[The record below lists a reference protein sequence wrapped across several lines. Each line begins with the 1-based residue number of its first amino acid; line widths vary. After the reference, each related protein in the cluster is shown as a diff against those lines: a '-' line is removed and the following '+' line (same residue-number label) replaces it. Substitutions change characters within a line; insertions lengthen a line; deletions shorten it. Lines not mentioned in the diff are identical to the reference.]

1 MKKIKGIT
9 DCKITYK
16 AETIGTEKDWEEID
30 LEELKEKMIKELIID
45 LGSDDEEVVDCAEKL
60 LDMFFDK
67 EYIAQYL
74 YKNKYIR

>member
-16 AETIGTEKDWEEID
+16 AETIGTAKDFEELN
-30 LEELKEKMIKELIID
+30 LEELKEKLLKELIID

>member
-45 LGSDDEEVVDCAEKL
+45 LVSDDEEVVDCAEKL

-74 YKNKYIR
+74 L

>member
-1 MKKIKGIT
+1 MKTIKGIT

-30 LEELKEKMIKELIID
+30 LEELKEKLIKELIID
-45 LGSDDEEVVDCAEKL
+45 LVSDDEEVVDCAEKL

-74 YKNKYIR
+74 CENKYIR

>member
-16 AETIGTEKDWEEID
+16 AETIGTEKDWEELD
-30 LEELKEKMIKELIID
+30 FEELKEKLIECLIID
-45 LGSDDEEVVDCAEKL
+45 LESAEEEVVDCAEKL

-67 EYIAQYL
+67 DYIAQYL